1 VTRSAASSTHTH
13 GSQSFAGGPHAADA
27 AGRWASLGGVGKTQ
41 YVRSGDGYVAF
52 QVLSKGPADILVVN
66 ESVLP
71 IEALQDNV
79 HTASYLARLAEWGR
93 VILFDRRG
101 VGLSDPVAGGTRL
114 TVDDW
119 VGDALAVLDAVA
131 SDRAA
136 VFSSGPTAGF
146 IALRLAAD
154 FPGRV
159 SFLSLYD
166 AIARYRWAPDYPWGV
181 TADVDRQ
188 TDANASA
195 GGETPR
201 LADRRGRFAAAAA
214 RQPGFAEWATTW
226 LRRGAGPATIAAHA
240 DVLRAGDVR
249 NVLPAITCPTLIINH
264 ADVGDGRFLE
274 EHIADARYVEL
285 HDSCH
290 LVVSAELDRV
300 LALTSEFVDA
310 CPVESASRRVLTTM
324 LVTDIVDSPTAVAA
338 IGDRRWSL
346 QLDRHHD
353 LVRRHLGRFD
363 GQEVKT
369 LHDGVVATFDGPTN
383 ALLCALAISQDSGQQ
398 GTTVRAGVHTG
409 EVELNGADVAGLAVQ
424 VAHRM
429 CSLAASAQVLTTQSV
444 VDLADGTELRF
455 EHLGDHHIKGLR
467 ARVGVFS
474 ASPLPQRLLDLPHP
488 PDAVHSTVDERL
500 NDLSPRERDVLSLLV
515 NGATNT
521 EIASGL
527 FISAATVKAHVSHLL
542 VKLDCTNRVQLAIL
556 AHDADLATR

>member
-1 VTRSAASSTHTH
+1 MTRGAAPSTHTH
-13 GSQSFAGGPHAADA
+13 ESQAFTVRSQSADA
-27 AGRWASLGGVGKTQ
+27 AGWRASLGDVGKTQ

-93 VILFDRRG
+93 VIVFDRRG
-101 VGLSDPVAGGTRL
+101 VGLSDPVAAGTGL

-119 VGDALAVLDAVA
+119 VGDAVAVLDAVA

-154 FPGRV
+154 CPRRV

-188 TDANASA
+188 TDEAST

-226 LRRGAGPATIAAHA
+226 LRRGAGPATIAVHA
-240 DVLRAGDVR
+240 DVLRAADVR

-290 LVVSAELDRV
+290 LVLSPELDRV
-300 LALTSEFVDA
+300 LAVTSEFVDA
-310 CPVESASRRVLTTM
+310 YPVESAPRRVLTTI
-324 LVTDIVDSPTAVAA
+324 LVTDIVDSLTAVAA
-338 IGDRRWSL
+338 IGDRRWSF
-346 QLDRHHD
+346 QLDRHRD

-369 LHDGVVATFDGPTN
+369 LHDGVVASFEGPTN
-383 ALLCALAISQDSGQQ
+383 ALLCALAITQDSRQQ

-424 VAHRM
+424 VAQRM
-429 CSLAASAQVLTTQSV
+429 CSLAAGDQVLTTQSV
-444 VDLADGTELRF
+444 VDLADGSELRF
-455 EHLGDHHIKGLR
+455 EHLGDQHIKGLR
-467 ARVGVFS
+467 ARLGVFS
-474 ASPLPQRLLDLPHP
+474 ASPRPRRLLEVPRP
-488 PDAVHSTVDERL
+488 PDAVHSSVDDRL
-500 NDLSPRERDVLSLLV
+500 NDLSPRERDVLVLLA
-515 NGATNT
+515 NGATNA

-542 VKLDCTNRVQLAIL
+542 IKLDCTNRVQLAIL